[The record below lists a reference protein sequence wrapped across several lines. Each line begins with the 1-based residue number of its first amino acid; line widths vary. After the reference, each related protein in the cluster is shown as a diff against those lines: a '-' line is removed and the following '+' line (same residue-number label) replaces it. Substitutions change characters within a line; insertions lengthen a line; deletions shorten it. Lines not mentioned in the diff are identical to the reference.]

1 MEPAPAPA
9 GWHPDPYG
17 RYEFRYFNGQRWTSD
32 VSVHGQRFVDPG
44 PPPMMPPGRVQPG
57 SAQQG
62 FAPEGSW
69 PPGWAPQLPG
79 DRPPSRG
86 FAVAAFW
93 VGLSSFVFGWVP
105 FVFVLA
111 ALGAITALVFG
122 LLALGR
128 VRSGQGT
135 GRGFAIAGLVLGVAA
150 LGACVAGLAFTR
162 AVVREL
168 DAYLDVGE
176 HQAQIDTCTVTD
188 GLVRAD
194 GSITN
199 QDTVE
204 RTYTIVIGYRSGSEL
219 LDSDQVS
226 VPLVAAGE
234 TATFHGSAFVSGEPV
249 VTCVIESVSGPLPF
263 DATG

>member
-32 VSVHGQRFVDPG
+32 VSVDGQRFVDPG
-44 PPPMMPPGRVQPG
+44 MPGAVQP
-57 SAQQG
+57 A
-62 FAPEGSW
+62 FAPHGSW

-79 DRPPSRG
+79 DRPPTRG
-86 FAVAAFW
+86 FALAAFW

-199 QDTVE
+199 QDTLE

-234 TATFHGSAFVSGEPV
+234 TATFHASAFVSDDPI
-249 VTCVIESVSGPLPF
+249 TCTIESVSGPIPF
-263 DATG
+263 DPGA

>member
-1 MEPAPAPA
+1 MEPTAAPA
-9 GWHPDPYG
+9 GWQPDPYG

-44 PPPMMPPGRVQPG
+44 MP
-57 SAQQG
+57 G
-62 FAPEGSW
+62 FAPQGSW

-79 DRPPSRG
+79 ERPPSRG
-86 FAVAAFW
+86 FALAAFW

-111 ALGAITALVFG
+111 ALGAVTALVFG

-176 HQAQIDTCTVTD
+176 HQAQIDSCTVTD

-204 RTYTIVIGYRSGSEL
+204 HRYTIVIGYREGDEL

-226 VPLVAAGE
+226 VPTVAPGE
-234 TATFHGSAFVSGEPV
+234 TATFHASAFVSGEPV